1 MLYVSKIGDYLKI
14 FTDDEV
20 KDLVVINF
28 SDYFKS
34 RREKLYSKLSE
45 EQNFR
50 KIAKSLYIVLATS
63 DEMEEYM
70 EMMQSSSS
78 DVYTSHFNIT
88 FLNCFDRKQQLNE
101 GTAM

>member
-28 SDYFKS
+28 GDYFKS

-70 EMMQSSSS
+70 EMMQSS
-78 DVYTSHFNIT
+78 
-88 FLNCFDRKQQLNE
+88 
-101 GTAM
+101 

>member
-28 SDYFKS
+28 GDYFKS

-45 EQNFR
+45 EQNLR

-63 DEMEEYM
+63 DEMEQYM
-70 EMMQSSSS
+70 EMMQSS
-78 DVYTSHFNIT
+78 
-88 FLNCFDRKQQLNE
+88 
-101 GTAM
+101 

>member
-1 MLYVSKIGDYLKI
+1 MLLLFVFLKI

-28 SDYFKS
+28 GDYFKS

-70 EMMQSSSS
+70 EMMQSS
-78 DVYTSHFNIT
+78 
-88 FLNCFDRKQQLNE
+88 
-101 GTAM
+101 

>member
-28 SDYFKS
+28 GDYFKS

-45 EQNFR
+45 EQNLR
-50 KIAKSLYIVLATS
+50 KIAKSLYIVLVTS

-70 EMMQSSSS
+70 EMMQSS
-78 DVYTSHFNIT
+78 
-88 FLNCFDRKQQLNE
+88 
-101 GTAM
+101 

>member
-28 SDYFKS
+28 GDYFKS

-45 EQNFR
+45 EQNLR

-70 EMMQSSSS
+70 EMMQSS
-78 DVYTSHFNIT
+78 
-88 FLNCFDRKQQLNE
+88 
-101 GTAM
+101 

>member
-70 EMMQSSSS
+70 EMMQSS
-78 DVYTSHFNIT
+78 
-88 FLNCFDRKQQLNE
+88 
-101 GTAM
+101 